1 MKTENIMLGL
11 GLCLMLTGFGCAT
24 ITEWKDHVNVTPPTI
39 TVPAVTVTPV
49 TTQPDTPATPIPNAS
64 CTCGA
69 LGEIVAIPA
78 AMRGGE
84 CVLPAGLDIR
94 FDGNYE
100 KLTGKG
106 FSFVGNLLKAD
117 CKVSRNA
124 DGTYRIALPC
134 TIKQGY
140 KIHVYGYNFPDDK
153 QTIIKGNVCE
163 SWSRT
168 GTFRWFVLFYQ
179 DDGK

>member
-1 MKTENIMLGL
+1 MRTENIMLGL
-11 GLCLMLTGFGCAT
+11 GLVLMLCGFGCAT
-24 ITEWKDHVNVTPPTI
+24 IKEWQNNVKITPPAVIVTPI
-39 TVPAVTVTPV
+39 
-49 TTQPDTPATPIPNAS
+49 TTQPDTPATPITNAS
-64 CTCGA
+64 CTCGVF
-69 LGEIVAIPA
+69 GEIVAIPS

-106 FSFVGNLLKAD
+106 FSFVGNLLKED

-124 DGTYRIALPC
+124 DGTYKISLPC
-134 TIKQGY
+134 TVKNGY
-140 KIHVYGYNFPDDK
+140 KIHVVGYNFPDDK